1 MVNAQPPCRV
11 HCLTPVRGS
20 FSCEE
25 QSSFRSSRHT
35 ETAVGMIP
43 CQHWPE
49 YWYEPAQLADSNS
62 PTYLHRQGDCQE
74 NGPSQTPANYIP
86 QANYYNSK
94 WSPGDREYVAVG
106 NESNG
111 GVVASVLALGI
122 GCMLMCSMWAIVR
135 LLPFLFVPVIFYYRR
150 NGRNAFGS
158 AWEFGEK
165 VFKGNGTEGSPEP
178 TKKLLIDNLSME
190 DVTLRER
197 MTALESQNEQLLK
210 ELRKQ
215 REATQ
220 LLLKQ
225 FDDFAPR
232 TCTTCGAESKA
243 EVSESRSFDFD
254 E

>member
-11 HCLTPVRGS
+11 HCPTPVRGS

-49 YWYEPAQLADSNS
+49 YW
-62 PTYLHRQGDCQE
+62 
-74 NGPSQTPANYIP
+74 
-86 QANYYNSK
+86 
-94 WSPGDREYVAVG
+94 
-106 NESNG
+106 
-111 GVVASVLALGI
+111 
-122 GCMLMCSMWAIVR
+122 
-135 LLPFLFVPVIFYYRR
+135 
-150 NGRNAFGS
+150 
-158 AWEFGEK
+158 EFGEK
-165 VFKGNGTEGSPEP
+165 VFRGNGAEGSPEP
-178 TKKLLIDNLSME
+178 PKKLLIDNLSME

-210 ELRKQ
+210 ELKKQ

-243 EVSESRSFDFD
+243 EVSESRSVTFD